1 MKKSLLL
8 RLSLGLG
15 FLLLAPGFVLAEG
28 QEENAPE
35 YANVDIP
42 APPALPDPVESGQ
55 ALEPEITIIRKDD
68 ATITEY
74 RINGNLYKVKIVPF
88 VGKPY
93 YLIDRDG
100 DGVMEGRSSIYD
112 DIIVPQWV
120 LFSW

>member
-1 MKKSLLL
+1 MKQLQLLI
-8 RLSLGLG
+8 LGLG
-15 FLLLAPGFVLAEG
+15 ALLLAPVFVLAAD

-35 YANVDIP
+35 FTDAP
-42 APPALPDPVESGQ
+42 APPDLPDPVESGQ
-55 ALEPEITIIRKDD
+55 ALEPEVTIIRKDD

-74 RINGNLYKVKIVPF
+74 RVNGNLYMVKIVPF

-100 DGVMEGRSSIYD
+100 DGEMEGRTSIYD